1 MDRKPMILIVAA
13 WFLPGAGYLMQGKPV
28 RAAII
33 AAVVWSLFVIAIING
48 GAYYPG
54 FSYQDGQL
62 LYLLNFVSRIGNGLG
77 GFVSYFISAQPN
89 AHVAA
94 LATFEY
100 GGRFLEAAGLLNYLA
115 VIDSVDIKLR
125 RKA

>member
-1 MDRKPMILIVAA
+1 MDKPIPLIIAA
-13 WFLPGAGYLMQGKPV
+13 WFIPGAGYFLQGKVV
-28 RAAII
+28 RAVVIGV
-33 AAVVWSLFVIAIING
+33 VVWCLFVLAIING

-62 LYLLNFVSRIGNGLG
+62 LYLLNFISRMGNGLG
-77 GFVSYFISAQPN
+77 GIVSYFISGQPDK
-89 AHVAA
+89 HIAA

-100 GGRFLEAAGLLNYLA
+100 GGRFLELAGLLNYLA
-115 VIDSVDIKLR
+115 VIDCVDIKLR